1 MKRKFFAAI
10 LATTM
15 TAVSFTGCTTA
26 VTGTDNTN
34 QTESTE
40 ASASDTTPSDS
51 EAGATTTDTSGNP
64 NETETTPGTDATTS
78 ETTAEPAPSTRTINA
93 DGWPAFQMPAQDTT
107 YIDKLIDAGIAPEY
121 YRGTYI
127 NFTVEEADDKPG
139 DMIIYFV
146 NSNPDPNAKIYDFTD
161 AGDGLSEADA
171 KTVDDLVRESFYC
184 YFDYY
189 ENYDGRKAI
198 DLDGDGNIS
207 NIEMNI
213 CAYFTSG
220 AEFRGLMIDQIN

>member
-15 TAVSFTGCTTA
+15 MAVSFTVCTTSCSNTA
-26 VTGTDNTN
+26 VTGTGNTD

-40 ASASDTTPSDS
+40 ASATDTTPSGD
-51 EAGATTTDTSGNP
+51 ETDATTTDATS
-64 NETETTPGTDATTS
+64 GTDATTS

-93 DGWPAFQMPAQDTT
+93 DGWPSFEMPAQDTT

-127 NFTVEEADDKPG
+127 NFTVEESDDKPG

-146 NSNPDPNAKIYDFTD
+146 NNNPDPNAKIYDFTD

-189 ENYDGRKAI
+189 ENYDGRQAI
-198 DLDGDGNIS
+198 DLDGDGKIT
-207 NIEMNI
+207 NIEKNI
-213 CAYFTSG
+213 CAFFTCG
-220 AEFRGLMIDQIN
+220 ADFRGLMIDQIC

>member
-15 TAVSFTGCTTA
+15 MAVSFTVCTTSCSNTA
-26 VTGTDNTN
+26 VTGTGNTD

-40 ASASDTTPSDS
+40 ASATDTTPSDG
-51 EAGATTTDTSGNP
+51 ETDATTTDATS
-64 NETETTPGTDATTS
+64 GTDATTS

-93 DGWPAFQMPAQDTT
+93 DGWPSFEMPAQDTT
-107 YIDKLIDAGIAPEY
+107 YIDKLIDAGIAPVY
-121 YRGTYI
+121 YRGTFI
-127 NFTVEEADDKPG
+127 NFTVEESDDKPG

-146 NSNPDPNAKIYDFTD
+146 NNNPDPNAKIYDFTD

-189 ENYDGRKAI
+189 ENYDGRQAI
-198 DLDGDGNIS
+198 DLDGDGKIT
-207 NIEMNI
+207 NIEKNI
-213 CAYFTSG
+213 CAFFTCG
-220 AEFRGLMIDQIN
+220 ADFRGLMIDQIC

>member
-15 TAVSFTGCTTA
+15 MAVSFTVCTTSCSNTA
-26 VTGTDNTN
+26 VTGTGNTD

-40 ASASDTTPSDS
+40 ASASDTTPSDG
-51 EAGATTTDTSGNP
+51 ETDATTTDATS
-64 NETETTPGTDATTS
+64 GTDATTS

-93 DGWPAFQMPAQDTT
+93 DGWPSFEMPAQDTT

-127 NFTVEEADDKPG
+127 NFTVEESDDKPG

-146 NSNPDPNAKIYDFTD
+146 NNNPDPNAKIYDFTD

-189 ENYDGRKAI
+189 ENYDGRQAI
-198 DLDGDGNIS
+198 DLDGDGKIT
-207 NIEMNI
+207 NIEKNI
-213 CAYFTSG
+213 CAFFTCG
-220 AEFRGLMIDQIN
+220 ADFRGLMIDQIC

>member
-15 TAVSFTGCTTA
+15 MAVSFTVCTTSCSNTA
-26 VTGTDNTN
+26 VTGTGNTD

-40 ASASDTTPSDS
+40 ASATDTTPSDG
-51 EAGATTTDTSGNP
+51 ETDATTTDATS
-64 NETETTPGTDATTS
+64 GTDATTS

-93 DGWPAFQMPAQDTT
+93 DGWPSFEMPAQDTT

-127 NFTVEEADDKPG
+127 NFTVEESDDKPG

-146 NSNPDPNAKIYDFTD
+146 NNNPDPNAKIYDFTD
-161 AGDGLSEADA
+161 AGDGLSEAEA
-171 KTVDDLVRESFYC
+171 AEAYELVKESFYC

-189 ENYDGRKAI
+189 ENYDGRQAI
-198 DLDGDGNIS
+198 DLDGDGKITNT
-207 NIEMNI
+207 EKNI
-213 CAYFTSG
+213 CAFFTCG
-220 AEFRGLMIDQIN
+220 ADFRGLMIDQIC

>member
-15 TAVSFTGCTTA
+15 MAVSFTVCTTSCSNTA
-26 VTGTDNTN
+26 VTGTGNTD

-40 ASASDTTPSDS
+40 ASATDTTPSDG
-51 EAGATTTDTSGNP
+51 ETDATTTDTTS
-64 NETETTPGTDATTS
+64 GTDATTS

-93 DGWPAFQMPAQDTT
+93 DGWPSFEMPAQDTT

-127 NFTVEEADDKPG
+127 NFTVEESDDKPG

-146 NSNPDPNAKIYDFTD
+146 NNNPDPNAKIYDFTD

-189 ENYDGRKAI
+189 ENYDGRQAI
-198 DLDGDGNIS
+198 DLDGDGKIT
-207 NIEMNI
+207 NIEKNI
-213 CAYFTSG
+213 CAFFTCG
-220 AEFRGLMIDQIN
+220 ADFRGLMIDQIC

>member
-15 TAVSFTGCTTA
+15 MAVSFTVCTTSCSNTA
-26 VTGTDNTN
+26 VTGTGNTD

-40 ASASDTTPSDS
+40 ASATDTTPSGD
-51 EAGATTTDTSGNP
+51 ETDATTATDVTSG
-64 NETETTPGTDATTS
+64 TEATTS
-78 ETTAEPAPSTRTINA
+78 ETTEPAPTTRTVNV
-93 DGWPAFQMPAQDTT
+93 DGWPSFEMPAQDTT

-127 NFTVEEADDKPG
+127 NFTVEESDDKPG

-146 NSNPDPNAKIYDFTD
+146 NNNPDPNAKIYDFTD

-189 ENYDGRKAI
+189 ENYDGRQAI
-198 DLDGDGNIS
+198 DLDGDGKIT
-207 NIEMNI
+207 NIEKNI
-213 CAYFTSG
+213 CAFFTCG
-220 AEFRGLMIDQIN
+220 ADFRGLMIDQIC

>member
-1 MKRKFFAAI
+1 MKRKLFAAI

-15 TAVSFTGCTTA
+15 MAVSFTGCKTSCSNTA

-40 ASASDTTPSDS
+40 AFASDTTQSSGETD
-51 EAGATTTDTSGNP
+51 ATD
-64 NETETTPGTDATTS
+64 GTDATTS
-78 ETTAEPAPSTRTINA
+78 ETTAEPAPSTRTVNV

-127 NFTVEEADDKPG
+127 AFTETDDENG

-146 NSNPDPNAKIYDFTD
+146 NSNTSGKVYDFTD
-161 AGDGLSEADA
+161 AGDGLSDAEAA
-171 KTVDDLVRESFYC
+171 EATDLVRESFYC

-189 ENYDGRKAI
+189 ENYDGRQAI
-198 DLDGDGNIS
+198 DLNGDGKITNT
-207 NIEMNI
+207 EKNI
-213 CAYFTSG
+213 CAFFTCG
-220 AEFRGLMIDQIN
+220 ADFRGLMIDQIC

>member
-15 TAVSFTGCTTA
+15 MAVSFTVCTTSCSNTA
-26 VTGTDNTN
+26 VTGTGNTD

-40 ASASDTTPSDS
+40 ASATDTTPSGD
-51 EAGATTTDTSGNP
+51 ETDATTATDATSG
-64 NETETTPGTDATTS
+64 TEATTS
-78 ETTAEPAPSTRTINA
+78 ETTEPAPTTRTVNV
-93 DGWPAFQMPAQDTT
+93 DGWPSFEMPAQDTT

-127 NFTVEEADDKPG
+127 NFTVEESDDKPG

-146 NSNPDPNAKIYDFTD
+146 NNNPDPNAKIYDFTD
-161 AGDGLSEADA
+161 AGDGLSDADA
-171 KTVDDLVRESFYC
+171 KTVDDLVKESFYC

-189 ENYDGRKAI
+189 ENYDGRQAI

-207 NIEMNI
+207 YIEMNI
-213 CAYFTSG
+213 CAFFTCG
-220 AEFRGLMIDQIN
+220 ADFRGLMIDQIN

>member
-15 TAVSFTGCTTA
+15 MAVSFTGCTTSCSNTA

-40 ASASDTTPSDS
+40 ALASDTTQSSGETD
-51 EAGATTTDTSGNP
+51 ATN
-64 NETETTPGTDATTS
+64 GTDATTS
-78 ETTAEPAPSTRTINA
+78 ETTAEPAPSTRTVNV

-127 NFTVEEADDKPG
+127 NFVTKTADNEYG

-146 NSNPDPNAKIYDFTD
+146 NNNPDPNAKIYDFTD

-171 KTVDDLVRESFYC
+171 KTVYNAVQESYYR

-198 DLDGDGNIS
+198 DLDGDGKITNT
-207 NIEMNI
+207 EKNI
-213 CAYFTSG
+213 CAFFTCG
-220 AEFRGLMIDQIN
+220 ADFRGLMIDQIC

>member
-15 TAVSFTGCTTA
+15 MAVSFTVCTTSCSNTA
-26 VTGTDNTN
+26 VTGTGNTD

-40 ASASDTTPSDS
+40 ASATDTTPSGD
-51 EAGATTTDTSGNP
+51 ETDATTATDATSG
-64 NETETTPGTDATTS
+64 TEATTS
-78 ETTAEPAPSTRTINA
+78 ETTEPAPTTRTVNV
-93 DGWPAFQMPAQDTT
+93 DGWPSFEMPAQDTT

-127 NFTVEEADDKPG
+127 AFTETDDKNG

-146 NSNPDPNAKIYDFTD
+146 NSNTSGKVYDFTD
-161 AGDGLSEADA
+161 AGDGLSEAEA
-171 KTVDDLVRESFYC
+171 AEAYELVKESFYC

-189 ENYDGRKAI
+189 ENYDGRQAI
-198 DLDGDGNIS
+198 DLDGDGKITNT
-207 NIEMNI
+207 EKNI
-213 CAYFTSG
+213 CAFFTCG
-220 AEFRGLMIDQIN
+220 ADFRGLMIDQIC

>member
-15 TAVSFTGCTTA
+15 MAVSFTVCTTSCSNTA
-26 VTGTDNTN
+26 VTGTGNTD

-40 ASASDTTPSDS
+40 ASASDTTPSDG
-51 EAGATTTDTSGNP
+51 ETDATTTDATS
-64 NETETTPGTDATTS
+64 GTDATTS

-93 DGWPAFQMPAQDTT
+93 DGWPSFEMPAQDTT
-107 YIDKLIDAGIAPEY
+107 YIDKLIDADIAPEY

-127 NFTVEEADDKPG
+127 NFTVEESDDKPG

-146 NSNPDPNAKIYDFTD
+146 NNNPDPNAKIYDFTD

-207 NIEMNI
+207 NSEKNI
-213 CAYFTSG
+213 CAFFTCG
-220 AEFRGLMIDQIN
+220 ADFRGLMIDQIC

>member
-1 MKRKFFAAI
+1 MKRFLFFIVTVTCLYSCDNHGNKEMNCSADELFAQQDSV
-10 LATTM
+10 LAH
-15 TAVSFTGCTTA
+15 S
-26 VTGTDNTN
+26 D
-34 QTESTE
+34 EY
-40 ASASDTTPSDS
+40 SDTIVIKYAKGLKVDYQSD
-51 EAGATTTDTSGNP
+51 GVHL
-64 NETETTPGTDATTS
+64 
-78 ETTAEPAPSTRTINA
+78 
-93 DGWPAFQMPAQDTT
+93 
-107 YIDKLIDAGIAPEY
+107 YI
-121 YRGTYI
+121 
-127 NFTVEEADDKPG
+127 
-139 DMIIYFV
+139 
-146 NSNPDPNAKIYDFTD
+146 SNPDPNAKIYDFTD

>member
-15 TAVSFTGCTTA
+15 MAVSFTVCTTSCSNTA
-26 VTGTDNTN
+26 VTGTGNTD

-40 ASASDTTPSDS
+40 ASATDTTPSDG
-51 EAGATTTDTSGNP
+51 ETDATTTDATS
-64 NETETTPGTDATTS
+64 GTDATTS

-93 DGWPAFQMPAQDTT
+93 DGWPSFEMPAQDTT

-127 NFTVEEADDKPG
+127 NFTVEESDDKPG

-146 NSNPDPNAKIYDFTD
+146 NNNPDPNAKIYDFTD

-189 ENYDGRKAI
+189 ENYDGRQAI
-198 DLDGDGNIS
+198 DLDGDGKIT
-207 NIEMNI
+207 NIEKNI
-213 CAYFTSG
+213 CAFFTCG
-220 AEFRGLMIDQIN
+220 ADFRGLMIDQIC

>member
-15 TAVSFTGCTTA
+15 MAVSFTGCTTSSSNTA

-40 ASASDTTPSDS
+40 ASASDTTPSGD
-51 EAGATTTDTSGNP
+51 ETGTDNATTDATS
-64 NETETTPGTDATTS
+64 GTDATTS
-78 ETTAEPAPSTRTINA
+78 ETTAEPAPSTRTVNA
-93 DGWPAFQMPAQDTT
+93 DGWPSFQMPAQDTT

-127 NFTVEEADDKPG
+127 NFTVEESGDKPG

-146 NSNPDPNAKIYDFTD
+146 NNNPDPNAKIYDFTD

-171 KTVDDLVRESFYC
+171 KTVDDLVKESFYC

-207 NIEMNI
+207 YIEMNI

>member
-15 TAVSFTGCTTA
+15 MAVSFTGCTTSSSNTA

-40 ASASDTTPSDS
+40 ASASDTTPSGD
-51 EAGATTTDTSGNP
+51 ETGTDNATTDATS
-64 NETETTPGTDATTS
+64 GTDATTS
-78 ETTAEPAPSTRTINA
+78 ETTEPAPTTRTVNV

-127 NFTVEEADDKPG
+127 AFTETDDKNG
-139 DMIIYFV
+139 RYIIYFV
-146 NSNPDPNAKIYDFTD
+146 NSNTSGKVYDFTD
-161 AGDGLSEADA
+161 AGDGLSEAEA
-171 KTVDDLVRESFYC
+171 AEATDLVRESFYC

-189 ENYDGRKAI
+189 ENYDGRQAI
-198 DLDGDGNIS
+198 DLNGDGKITNT
-207 NIEMNI
+207 EKNI
-213 CAYFTSG
+213 CAFFTCG
-220 AEFRGLMIDQIN
+220 ADFRGLMIDQIC

>member
-15 TAVSFTGCTTA
+15 MAVSFTVCTTSCSNTA
-26 VTGTDNTN
+26 VTGTGNTD

-40 ASASDTTPSDS
+40 ASATDTTPSGD
-51 EAGATTTDTSGNP
+51 ETDATTATDVTSG
-64 NETETTPGTDATTS
+64 TEATTS
-78 ETTAEPAPSTRTINA
+78 ETTEPAPTTKTVNV
-93 DGWPAFQMPAQDTT
+93 DGWPSFEMPAQDTT

-146 NSNPDPNAKIYDFTD
+146 NNNPDPNAKIYDFTD

-189 ENYDGRKAI
+189 ENYDGRQAI
-198 DLDGDGNIS
+198 DLDGDGKIT
-207 NIEMNI
+207 NIEKNI
-213 CAYFTSG
+213 CAFFTCG
-220 AEFRGLMIDQIN
+220 ADFRGLMIDQIC

>member
-15 TAVSFTGCTTA
+15 MAVSFTVCTTSCSNTA
-26 VTGTDNTN
+26 VTGTGNTD

-40 ASASDTTPSDS
+40 ASATDTTPSGD
-51 EAGATTTDTSGNP
+51 ETDATTATDVTSG
-64 NETETTPGTDATTS
+64 TEATTS
-78 ETTAEPAPSTRTINA
+78 ETTEPAPTTRTVNV
-93 DGWPAFQMPAQDTT
+93 DGWPSFEMPAQDTT

-146 NSNPDPNAKIYDFTD
+146 NNNPDPNAKIYDFTD

-189 ENYDGRKAI
+189 ENYDGRQAI
-198 DLDGDGNIS
+198 DLDGDGKIT
-207 NIEMNI
+207 NIEKNI
-213 CAYFTSG
+213 CAFFTCG
-220 AEFRGLMIDQIN
+220 ADFRGLMIDQIC

>member
-15 TAVSFTGCTTA
+15 LAVSFTVCTTSCSNTA
-26 VTGTDNTN
+26 VTGTGNTD

-40 ASASDTTPSDS
+40 ASATDTTPSGD
-51 EAGATTTDTSGNP
+51 ETDATTATDVTSG
-64 NETETTPGTDATTS
+64 TEATTS
-78 ETTAEPAPSTRTINA
+78 ETTEPAPTTRTVNV
-93 DGWPAFQMPAQDTT
+93 DGWPSFEMPAQDTT

-127 NFTVEEADDKPG
+127 AFTETDDKNG

-146 NSNPDPNAKIYDFTD
+146 NSNTSGKVYDFTD
-161 AGDGLSEADA
+161 AGDGLSEAEA
-171 KTVDDLVRESFYC
+171 AEAIDLVKESFYC

-189 ENYDGRKAI
+189 ENYDGRQAI
-198 DLDGDGNIS
+198 DLNGDGKITNT
-207 NIEMNI
+207 EKNI
-213 CAYFTSG
+213 CAFFTCG
-220 AEFRGLMIDQIN
+220 ADFRGLMIDQIC

>member
-15 TAVSFTGCTTA
+15 MAVSFTGCTTSSSNTA

-40 ASASDTTPSDS
+40 ASASDTTPSGD
-51 EAGATTTDTSGNP
+51 ETGTDNATTDATS
-64 NETETTPGTDATTS
+64 GTDATTS
-78 ETTAEPAPSTRTINA
+78 ETTEPAPTTRTVNV

-127 NFTVEEADDKPG
+127 NFTVEESDDKPG
-139 DMIIYFV
+139 DIIIYFV
-146 NSNPDPNAKIYDFTD
+146 NNNPDPNTKIYDFTD

-198 DLDGDGNIS
+198 DLDGDGKIS
-207 NIEMNI
+207 YIEMNV

-220 AEFRGLMIDQIN
+220 AEFRGLMIEQIN